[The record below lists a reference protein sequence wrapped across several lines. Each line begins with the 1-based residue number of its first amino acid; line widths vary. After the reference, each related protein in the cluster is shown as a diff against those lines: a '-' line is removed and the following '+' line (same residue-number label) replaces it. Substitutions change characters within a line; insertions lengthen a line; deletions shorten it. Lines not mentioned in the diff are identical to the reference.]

1 MAISRASMQQQLKGN
16 RMKKKSKKVTPP
28 KSLRESFNMAFQKN
42 KNNKNTSS
50 VAGKP
55 VTMFKRRADAIKQT
69 IEENPRAV
77 KRLAEQ
83 NRKRKAQKKNIGG
96 ILTLLASDAAK
107 KKRKPG
113 SDAMKAK
120 GMTPADRMS
129 EGGQMVK
136 SKRTRS
142 IAGIASK
149 GKPRGTQR

>member
-16 RMKKKSKKVTPP
+16 KMKKKSKKVTPP

-50 VAGKP
+50 AAGKP

-83 NRKRKAQKKNIGG
+83 NRKRKAQEKNIGG
-96 ILTLLASDAAK
+96 IISLCLLLAYA
-107 KKRKPG
+107 PQG
-113 SDAMKAK
+113 
-120 GMTPADRMS
+120 
-129 EGGQMVK
+129 
-136 SKRTRS
+136 
-142 IAGIASK
+142 
-149 GKPRGTQR
+149 

>member
-16 RMKKKSKKVTPP
+16 KMKKKSKKVTPP
-28 KSLRESFNMAFQKN
+28 KSIKDSLDSIFQKKK
-42 KNNKNTSS
+42 KNRNIID
-50 VAGKP
+50 P
-55 VTMFKRRADAIKQT
+55 LLRPDFKQARAYYETIKENPKAIKRF
-69 IEENPRAV
+69 EEQI
-77 KRLAEQ
+77 K
-83 NRKRKAQKKNIGG
+83 KRKAQNKNIGG

-107 KKRKPG
+107 KKRKTG

-142 IAGIASK
+142 IDGLATR
-149 GKPRGTQR
+149 GKTRGTQR